1 AQGVLA
7 MGDLDFDLDA
17 DLGGGAL
24 PSVEERSPARLIDG
38 SSLFAPN
45 ERTRLI
51 ALRLEKGVSNLT
63 RAREITSAIDQAL
76 ERSTPAGI
84 ESFAIGNAWIRVA
97 SWEAAASDLSR
108 MLPWLVAVIVFVP
121 LLVFGSLEAVVL
133 PLFLASL
140 SVALT
145 LSAYRLAVGA
155 LDMLVL
161 LLVPLVWSIATLDAV
176 HLEAAARRFGPRG
189 RRLDASRDSARS
201 RLFSPVASRTEL
213 VGDLARPC
221 FITSITTFAG
231 LCALAIQDDSRLLR
245 SFGIWG
251 AVGTAIAYVLTFWL
265 GPFFVGVLR
274 ALRP

>member
-1 AQGVLA
+1 
-7 MGDLDFDLDA
+7 
-17 DLGGGAL
+17 
-24 PSVEERSPARLIDG
+24 
-38 SSLFAPN
+38 
-45 ERTRLI
+45 
-51 ALRLEKGVSNLT
+51 
-63 RAREITSAIDQAL
+63 
-76 ERSTPAGI
+76 
-84 ESFAIGNAWIRVA
+84 
-97 SWEAAASDLSR
+97 
-108 MLPWLVAVIVFVP
+108 
-121 LLVFGSLEAVVL
+121 AVVL

-274 ALRP
+274 ALRPAPRWSGRAASGLTRIALRHPIATAVVWLLLASGSAWILPR